1 MTQQTV
7 AVLGFHKIGPPPA
20 GGWESWFYVSEQ
32 KFAEFLTDLR
42 KEGWEVVDL
51 GRFLRALEKPDT
63 LPARSALLTFDDG
76 YGSMRDV
83 TLPLLRR
90 FDAPAVLFVPTDYV
104 GRRNTFD
111 AGVEPDE
118 AICDWDDLR
127 ELARG
132 GVSIQSHATSHRRFS
147 ELSAHEREQEVV
159 RSKATLEE
167 HLGMPCDAIAFP
179 YGDPGPSEEPGML
192 TRAGYQAAFLYGGNP
207 VRLPVRDRYRLQRV
221 AMGPTTDLHVELG
234 NSLE

>member
-1 MTQQTV
+1 MPERTL
-7 AVLGFHKIGPPPA
+7 AILGFHKIGSPPA
-20 GGWESWFYVSEQ
+20 GGWESWFYVSEDR
-32 KFAEFLTDLR
+32 FAGFLTDLHD
-42 KEGWEVVDL
+42 KGWEVIDL
-51 GRFLRALEKPDT
+51 GRFLQSLETPEI
-63 LPARSALLTFDDG
+63 LPERSALLTFDDG
-76 YGSMRDV
+76 YGSMCRV

-90 FDAPAVLFVPTDYV
+90 FDVPAVLFVPTDYV
-104 GRRNTFD
+104 GGHNSFD

-118 AICDWDDLR
+118 PICDWADLR

-132 GVSIQSHATSHRRFS
+132 GVSIQSHAASHRRFS

-167 HLGMPCDAIAFP
+167 HLGTPCDAIAFP

-192 TRAGYQAAFLYGGNP
+192 ATAGYRAAFLYGGKP
-207 VRLPVRDRYRLQRV
+207 VRLPVRDRYRVQRV

-234 NSLE
+234 KLD